1 MARDILKTLK
11 DEHDTLRKLFDEMKD
26 TTDRAVK
33 TRAEL
38 LETIEAN
45 LIPHAKWEEQVFY
58 PAFKERA
65 DRDGL
70 QTHAEALAE
79 HHAVEKTVIPEV
91 HAAEPGTPEFAG
103 RTKVFGEFIDH
114 HAKEEEKTMFR
125 MARELFSAEERAQ
138 MDEDYEAWKA
148 SPDAARILDQEKAK
162 AQQAAARGATR
173 Q

>member
-11 DEHDTLRKLFDEMKD
+11 DEHDTLRKLFDDMKD

-58 PAFKERA
+58 PAFQERA

-79 HHAVEKTVIPEV
+79 HHAVENTVIPEV

-103 RTKVFGEFIDH
+103 RAKVFGEFIDH

-125 MARELFSAEERAQ
+125 MAREMFSAEERAQ

-148 SPDAARILDQEKAK
+148 SPDAARILEQEKAK
-162 AQQAAARGATR
+162 AQGQAARGATR